1 MGAERLKLTLVL
13 YTRPDCHLCEEMKEV
28 LAGVAKD
35 CPYRLAEIN
44 ISGNPELEDC
54 FGLEV
59 PVLFI
64 NGRKA
69 FKYRVTARDLRNRMK
84 REGQSHGWRASFL
97 LRGKILRG

>member
-1 MGAERLKLTLVL
+1 MLTLVL

-28 LAGVAKD
+28 LAEAAKD
-35 CPYRLAEIN
+35 FPYTLAETN
-44 ISGNPELEDC
+44 ISGNPELEDR

-69 FKYRVTARDLRNRMK
+69 FKYRVTIKDLRNRMK
-84 REGQSHGWRASFL
+84 REGQGHGGRASFL
-97 LRGKILRG
+97 LRGKILRGQP